1 MTNFLVFLLKRHKS
15 GENEEESLLLIKVLL
30 RTCVGGVVGAGLG
43 KHVSFSYCR
52 RKNLLKMSFQNGLFE
67 HFGGL
72 NVCNAVCNEKIV
84 FFEKNYGNFTM

>member
-43 KHVSFSYCR
+43 KHVSFSYNR
-52 RKNLLKMSFQNGLFE
+52 RKNLLKSSFQNGLFE